1 MKETIAFVARI
12 AWHSIVRQS
21 VVQCSNVKSGKTCLR
36 THTLS
41 AWTMFDDTITEA
53 ECRTMNSLEH
63 LVVSSREK
71 MVVVEGRESLFH
83 IRRMHKNHILPNQ
96 ERTLLLDHRLCM
108 RQEAVEAK
116 SQQGAFRTLAKTE
129 VACPC
134 DYLMQSAAANLLSY
148 GNKPSKASAQPA
160 PNSNQFWLSTD
171 TAQAASHVAHFK
183 HYHAHRTLI
192 SRPSFTPPPFR
203 HPRIDTPRVPQY
215 SMNAHV
221 RDSVVHS
228 GKRH

>member
-1 MKETIAFVARI
+1 
-12 AWHSIVRQS
+12 
-21 VVQCSNVKSGKTCLR
+21 
-36 THTLS
+36 
-41 AWTMFDDTITEA
+41 
-53 ECRTMNSLEH
+53 
-63 LVVSSREK
+63 

-221 RDSVVHS
+221 GDSVVQA
-228 GKRH
+228 GKGINT